1 MIRLI
6 GKQQYS
12 WGIRFEFDWVSWY
25 EEAIEMIEMIEMIE
39 SDQEENK

>member
-1 MIRLI
+1 M

-12 WGIRFEFDWVSWY
+12 WGIRFESDWVSWY
-25 EEAIEMIEMIEMIE
+25 EEAIEMIEMIE

>member
-12 WGIRFEFDWVSWY
+12 WGIRFESDWVSWY
-25 EEAIEMIEMIEMIE
+25 EEAIEMIGTH
-39 SDQEENK
+39 QEENP

>member
-12 WGIRFEFDWVSWY
+12 WGIRFESDWVLWC
-25 EEAIEMIEMIEMIE
+25 EEAIEMIGTH
-39 SDQEENK
+39 QEENP

>member
-25 EEAIEMIEMIEMIE
+25 EEAIEMIEMIE